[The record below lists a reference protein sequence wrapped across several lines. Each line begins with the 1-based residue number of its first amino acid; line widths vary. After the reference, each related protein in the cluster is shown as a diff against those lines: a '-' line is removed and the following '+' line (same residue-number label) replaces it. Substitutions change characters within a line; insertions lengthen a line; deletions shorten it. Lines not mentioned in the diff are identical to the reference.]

1 MKSNE
6 TFKVAVYGTLL
17 AGERNEGYADG
28 AISRVPCT
36 IRGTLYDTGWNYPA
50 FVPGEDGQEV
60 KAEVLTVDAKVLK
73 SMDGLEGYPRF
84 YRRDEVEAT
93 PKMFVEPGSQWPR
106 LSMEAHAR
114 RSITLCSTL
123 FVHSQSTCIGVS
135 PFQYSRKVAASSVS
149 PLTFGTGVP
158 LMLHANG
165 GAMFV

>member
-36 IRGTLYDTGWNYPA
+36 IRGTRYDTGWNYPA

-93 PKMFVEPGSQWPR
+93 LADGTVVRAMVYVMNR
-106 LSMEAHAR
+106 LPER
-114 RSITLCSTL
+114 
-123 FVHSQSTCIGVS
+123 
-135 PFQYSRKVAASSVS
+135 AAVIAS
-149 PLTFGTGVP
+149 GDWR
-158 LMLHANG
+158 NR
-165 GAMFV
+165 

>member
-1 MKSNE
+1 MSNE

-84 YRRDEVEAT
+84 YRRDEVEAVLEDGT
-93 PKMFVEPGSQWPR
+93 SVRAMVYVMNRLPPG
-106 LSMEAHAR
+106 
-114 RSITLCSTL
+114 
-123 FVHSQSTCIGVS
+123 
-135 PFQYSRKVAASSVS
+135 VAVIAS
-149 PLTFGTGVP
+149 GDWR
-158 LMLHANG
+158 NR
-165 GAMFV
+165 

>member
-36 IRGTLYDTGWNYPA
+36 IRGTLYDPGWNYPA

-84 YRRDEVEAT
+84 YRRDEVDAT
-93 PKMFVEPGSQWPR
+93 LADGTVVRAMVYVMNR
-106 LSMEAHAR
+106 LPER
-114 RSITLCSTL
+114 
-123 FVHSQSTCIGVS
+123 
-135 PFQYSRKVAASSVS
+135 AAVIAS
-149 PLTFGTGVP
+149 GDWR
-158 LMLHANG
+158 NR
-165 GAMFV
+165 

>member
-36 IRGTLYDTGWNYPA
+36 IRGTLYDTGWGFPA
-50 FVPGEDGQEV
+50 FVPDGNGREV

-84 YRRDEVEAT
+84 YRRDEVEA
-93 PKMFVEPGSQWPR
+93 VLEDGSAVKAMVYVMNR
-106 LSMEAHAR
+106 LPERAAV
-114 RSITLCSTL
+114 I
-123 FVHSQSTCIGVS
+123 VS
-135 PFQYSRKVAASSVS
+135 GDWR
-149 PLTFGTGVP
+149 
-158 LMLHANG
+158 NR
-165 GAMFV
+165 

>member
-17 AGERNEGYADG
+17 AGERNEGYAEG
-28 AISRVPCT
+28 AISRVPCV

-84 YRRDEVEAT
+84 YRRDEVDAT
-93 PKMFVEPGSQWPR
+93 LADGTVVRAMVYVMNR
-106 LSMEAHAR
+106 LPD
-114 RSITLCSTL
+114 
-123 FVHSQSTCIGVS
+123 Q
-135 PFQYSRKVAASSVS
+135 AAVIAS
-149 PLTFGTGVP
+149 GDWR
-158 LMLHANG
+158 NR
-165 GAMFV
+165 

>member
-6 TFKVAVYGTLL
+6 TFKMAVYGTLL

-84 YRRDEVEAT
+84 YRRDEVDAMLADGT
-93 PKMFVEPGSQWPR
+93 VVRAMVYVMNR
-106 LSMEAHAR
+106 LPER
-114 RSITLCSTL
+114 
-123 FVHSQSTCIGVS
+123 
-135 PFQYSRKVAASSVS
+135 AAVIAS
-149 PLTFGTGVP
+149 GDWR
-158 LMLHANG
+158 NR
-165 GAMFV
+165 

>member
-50 FVPGEDGQEV
+50 FVPGEDGREV

-73 SMDGLEGYPRF
+73 SMDALEGYPRF

-93 PKMFVEPGSQWPR
+93 LADGTVVRAMVYVMNR
-106 LSMEAHAR
+106 LPER
-114 RSITLCSTL
+114 
-123 FVHSQSTCIGVS
+123 
-135 PFQYSRKVAASSVS
+135 AAVIAS
-149 PLTFGTGVP
+149 GDWR
-158 LMLHANG
+158 NR
-165 GAMFV
+165 

>member
-36 IRGTLYDTGWNYPA
+36 IRVTLYDTGWNYPA
-50 FVPGEDGQEV
+50 FVPGQDGQEV

-84 YRRDEVEAT
+84 YRRDEVDAT
-93 PKMFVEPGSQWPR
+93 LADGTVVRAMVYVMNR
-106 LSMEAHAR
+106 LPER
-114 RSITLCSTL
+114 
-123 FVHSQSTCIGVS
+123 
-135 PFQYSRKVAASSVS
+135 AAVIAS
-149 PLTFGTGVP
+149 GDWR
-158 LMLHANG
+158 NR
-165 GAMFV
+165 